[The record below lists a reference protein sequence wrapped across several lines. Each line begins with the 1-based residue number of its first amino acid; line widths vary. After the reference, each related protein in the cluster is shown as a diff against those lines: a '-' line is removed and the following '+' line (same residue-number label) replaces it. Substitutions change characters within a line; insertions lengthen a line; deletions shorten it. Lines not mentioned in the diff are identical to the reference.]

1 MKNTKTLNH
10 ANSWP
15 VEVGTIEY
23 STNQWRKLSLITI
36 PMMKTAI
43 KKQSLAKITTREL
56 TKMNH
61 ARHHTSKT
69 RCKYNKLLFKTLKRI
84 VKTKG
89 Y

>member
-1 MKNTKTLNH
+1 MKNTKTLSH

-15 VEVGTIEY
+15 EEVGTIEY
-23 STNQWRKLSLITI
+23 SIDQWKKQSLITI
-36 PMMKTAI
+36 LMMIIAI
-43 KKQSLAKITTREL
+43 KKRSLVKILTREL
-56 TKMNH
+56 MKMNL
-61 ARHHTSKT
+61 AKHHTSRT